1 MKHKKTIIFLLIIYL
16 ILLSLSAAG
25 YFISNSSKY
34 IFSHS
39 IERTSKNL
47 LPNIKK
53 SINLFSPINKE
64 YKNNWH
70 LNLNLVSENNTSNN
84 KTNINGDVYY
94 KENKYYISANA
105 KNNIDNLNFQIFSNE
120 DRIYFTVKDV
130 LNSFYYIPSEKQDN
144 KLLEKDINKIIN
156 YLEGSINEEITIK
169 DFDKS
174 KETIKLN
181 NTQYKTTKVTL
192 NLTDTLLNNITKTF
206 INKLKNDTELSYSIS
221 KMVNMTEDEF
231 KEYLDSLIKENK
243 DIKNKKIFS
252 YSIYVYNNQTL
263 RHEIINDNIKYILE
277 DYFDNNRHMNF
288 IISEDNEKV
297 LEIFT
302 EKNNNDIKIN
312 GTMNDKIKFDGKL
325 NRKKDEVKG
334 NVNIKELD
342 KETEAKTIKYKN
354 NYMNDESK
362 INLEIT
368 DNNLSKTTINAT
380 ITDEVMPEVNTTNAL
395 NYETISEEDLTTIY
409 TKIFSFILY

>member
-94 KENKYYISANA
+94 EENKYYISANA

-144 KLLEKDINKIIN
+144 KLLEKDANKIIN
-156 YLEGSINEEITIK
+156 YLEDSINEEITIK

-181 NTQYKTTKVTL
+181 NNQYKTTKVTL

-252 YSIYVYNNQTL
+252 YSIYVYNNKTL
-263 RHEIINDNIKYILE
+263 KHEIINDNIKYILE
-277 DYFDNNRHMNF
+277 DYLDNNRHMNF

-312 GTMNDKIKFDGKL
+312 GTINEKIKFDGKL

-342 KETEAKTIKYKN
+342 KKTEAKTIKYKN
-354 NYMNDESK
+354 NYMNGESK

>member
-94 KENKYYISANA
+94 EENKYYISANA

-144 KLLEKDINKIIN
+144 KLLEKDANKIIN
-156 YLEGSINEEITIK
+156 YLEDSINEEITIK

-221 KMVNMTEDEF
+221 KMVNMTEDEL

-277 DYFDNNRHMNF
+277 DYLDNNRHMNF

-312 GTMNDKIKFDGKL
+312 GTINEKIKFDGKL

>member
-39 IERTSKNL
+39 IERTSRNL

-94 KENKYYISANA
+94 EENKYYISANA

-144 KLLEKDINKIIN
+144 KLLQKDANKIIN
-156 YLEGSINEEITIK
+156 YLEDSINEEITIK

-221 KMVNMTEDEF
+221 KMVTMTEDEL

-277 DYFDNNRHMNF
+277 DYLDNNRHMNF

-312 GTMNDKIKFDGKL
+312 GTINEKIKFDGKL

>member
-39 IERTSKNL
+39 MERTSKNL

-94 KENKYYISANA
+94 EENKYYISANA

-181 NTQYKTTKVTL
+181 NNQYKTTKVTL

-221 KMVNMTEDEF
+221 KMVNMTEDEL

-277 DYFDNNRHMNF
+277 DYLDNNRHMNF

-312 GTMNDKIKFDGKL
+312 GTINEKIKFDGKL

-342 KETEAKTIKYKN
+342 KETEAKTIKYEN
-354 NYMNDESK
+354 NYMNDETK

>member
-94 KENKYYISANA
+94 EENKYYISANA

-181 NTQYKTTKVTL
+181 NNQYKTTKVTL

-252 YSIYVYNNQTL
+252 YSIYVYNYQTL

-277 DYFDNNRHMNF
+277 DYLDNNRHMNF
-288 IISEDNEKV
+288 IISEDNEKI

-312 GTMNDKIKFDGKL
+312 GTINEKIKFDGKL